1 MNKSI
6 VVVGSINTDLILRSE
21 HLPVPGETVLGGDLQ
36 TAGGGKGANQAVS
49 AARLGAEV
57 ALVGRVGRDAYGD
70 QHLQAF
76 TNEGIDVEAISRC
89 MDTPTGTAII
99 LLDAE
104 GQNSIVVSP
113 AANAKVT
120 ATDVENA
127 RRYFKPGAILI
138 LQMEI
143 QLETV
148 VFAAQQ
154 AKTAGMQ
161 VILNPAPAQVL
172 PEGLLRNTDI
182 LILNETEMEL
192 ISKQSLNDETSLLNT
207 VSLLLNNGVQ
217 AVILT
222 LGANGARY
230 FSKQRQFFQPAFNVQ
245 AVDTTAAGDSFV
257 GAFAAAL
264 SEGQEHTEAMRFAA
278 AAGAVA
284 ATKLGAQ
291 PSLPTRLEL
300 NKFLENY

>member
-6 VVVGSINTDLILRSE
+6 IVVGSINTDLILRSE
-21 HLPVPGETVLGGDLQ
+21 HLPTPGETVLGGNLQ
-36 TAGGGKGANQAVS
+36 TAGGGKGANQAVA

-57 ALVGRVGRDAYGD
+57 VLVGRVGSDVYAE

-76 TNEGIDVEAISRC
+76 TAEGIVIDAIARC
-89 MDTPTGTAII
+89 PDTPTGTAVI
-99 LLDAE
+99 LLDAQ

-113 AANAKVT
+113 AANAQVT
-120 ATDVENA
+120 GTDVENA
-127 RRYFKPGAILI
+127 RQYFKPGAILI
-138 LQMEI
+138 LQLEI
-143 QLETV
+143 PLETV

-154 AKTAGMQ
+154 ARAAGMQ

-172 PEGLLRNTDI
+172 PKGLLKNTDV
-182 LILNETEMEL
+182 LILNETEMEM
-192 ISKQSLNDETSLLNT
+192 ISGQALNDETALLNT
-207 VSLLLNNGVQ
+207 VASLLNNGVQ
-217 AVILT
+217 ALILT
-222 LGANGARY
+222 LGAKGARY
-230 FSKQRQFFQPAFNVQ
+230 FSKQQQIFQPAFMVQ

-264 SEGQEHTEAMRFAA
+264 SEGQGHTQAMRFAA
-278 AAGAVA
+278 AAGALA

-300 NKFLENY
+300 EKFLGN